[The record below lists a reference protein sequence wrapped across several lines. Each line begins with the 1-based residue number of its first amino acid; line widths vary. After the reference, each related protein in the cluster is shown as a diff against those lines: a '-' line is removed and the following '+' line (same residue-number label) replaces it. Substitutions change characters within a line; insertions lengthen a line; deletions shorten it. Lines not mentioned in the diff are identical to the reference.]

1 MSIVAEL
8 FFVVAVFALAL
19 VIVPTL
25 LALGGSALWT
35 LLLHDEPES
44 YLSDPATRRALLR
57 G

>member
-8 FFVVAVFALAL
+8 LFVIAVFALAL

-35 LLLHDEPES
+35 LLVHETPES
-44 YLSDPATRRALLR
+44 YLSDPAARRALLR